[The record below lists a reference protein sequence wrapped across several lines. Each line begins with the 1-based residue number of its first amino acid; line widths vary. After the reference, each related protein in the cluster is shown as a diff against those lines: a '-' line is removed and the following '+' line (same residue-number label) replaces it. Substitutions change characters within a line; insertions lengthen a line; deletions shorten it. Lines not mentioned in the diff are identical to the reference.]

1 MSFFKP
7 VTAQDLEFSGFYDGQ
22 NKIIP
27 DGTELT
33 AIIYDGFN
41 GIEDGKAAQVC
52 HLNISITTD
61 GDFFGQKYKYNAKIY
76 DMDAGKRDLAIR
88 NLQVVDVQAGLPMT
102 THGMDLTTENIKSY
116 WAGRSEVRV
125 KFGLMISEQDGREI
139 NFVRGFGYYREKMH
153 KPASPAAAPAP
164 APAAA
169 ARSAPAPA
177 PAAGFDD
184 IDF

>member
-7 VTAQDLEFSGFYDGQ
+7 VTARDLEFSGFYDGQ
-22 NKIIP
+22 NRTIP
-27 DGTELT
+27 EGTELT
-33 AIIYDGFN
+33 AVIYDGFN
-41 GIEDGKAAQVC
+41 GVEEGKGVQVC
-52 HLNISITTD
+52 HLNISVTTE
-61 GDFFGQKYKYNAKIY
+61 GEFFGQKYKYNAKIY
-76 DMDAGKRDLAIR
+76 DMDAGKRDLAMR
-88 NLQVVDVQAGLPMT
+88 NLQVVDAQAGLPMT
-102 THGMDLTTENIKSY
+102 THGMDLTTESIKTY

-177 PAAGFDD
+177 LSDGFDD
-184 IDF
+184 LDF

>member
-7 VTAQDLEFSGFYDGQ
+7 VTEQDLEFNGFHDGQ
-22 NKIIP
+22 NLTIP
-27 DGTELT
+27 EGTELT
-33 AIIYDGFN
+33 AVIYDGFN
-41 GIEDGKAAQVC
+41 GMEEGKAAQVC
-52 HLNISITTD
+52 HLNISVTTE
-61 GDFFGQKYKYNAKIY
+61 GEFFGQKYKYSAKIY
-76 DMDAGKRDLAIR
+76 DMDAGKRDLAMR
-88 NLQVVDVQAGLPMT
+88 NLQVVDAQAGLPMT

-125 KFGLMISEQDGREI
+125 KFGLMISEKDGREI

-153 KPASPAAAPAP
+153 KPAAPAP
-164 APAAA
+164 A

-177 PAAGFDD
+177 PAPALSAGFDD